1 VHDWD
6 HALDHF
12 EASVRTLSAALST
25 GDWLDV
31 SIQPL
36 ALDEPGPLTPAQQ
49 ARMARLE
56 AEWRQLEPM
65 LLDALSSL
73 DDEIA
78 TLAASRRGRT
88 EYARHA
94 V

>member
-36 ALDEPGPLTPAQQ
+36 VLEQPGTLTLVQQ
-49 ARMARLE
+49 ARLARLE
-56 AEWRQLEPM
+56 TEWRQLEPL
-65 LLDALSSL
+65 LLDALSAL

-78 TLAASRRGRT
+78 ALAASRRGRT
-88 EYARHA
+88 EYARFS
-94 V
+94 